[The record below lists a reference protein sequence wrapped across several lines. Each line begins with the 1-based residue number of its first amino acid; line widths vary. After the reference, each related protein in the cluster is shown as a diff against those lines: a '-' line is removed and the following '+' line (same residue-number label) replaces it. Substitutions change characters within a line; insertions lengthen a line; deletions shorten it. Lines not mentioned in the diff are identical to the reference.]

1 MTVPGLAMEHV
12 TVRFGGLIA
21 VDDVTLRIPPGG
33 RHGILGPNGAGKT
46 TLFNAVTGFTPIQ
59 KGTIA
64 LGTEDVT
71 SRTAA
76 VRARM
81 GLGRTF
87 QITNLMPSLS
97 TFENVLLGALS
108 HLDERHSW
116 WRPYLSARTSTLR
129 AYQVVHEVGL
139 DNVADQPISELSYG
153 DKRKVEVAVA
163 LAAEPTVLLLDEPT
177 AGLSIA
183 ERNSMVDLLLAMPET
198 LTTVIIEHD
207 MEVMFALADT
217 ITVLH
222 RGAEVMTAPT
232 DDVKTN
238 PRVKEIYLGSE

>member
-1 MTVPGLAMEHV
+1 VTVPGLAMEHV

-21 VDDVTLRIPPGG
+21 VDDVTLMIPPGG

-97 TFENVLLGALS
+97 TFENVLLGALA

-129 AYQVVHEVGL
+129 AHQVVHEVGL

-232 DDVKTN
+232 DDVKAN